1 MNIDMQ
7 KSDYK
12 TWWYSISSSQKLD
25 FVEQLYGYNVT
36 IHDLLSH
43 ISDSEIEE
51 LHYCRD
57 MFTK

>member
-1 MNIDMQ
+1 MQ